1 MPSAACF
8 LWRCKDVDGRL
19 VSTKENSI
27 SNFVSEEWNYF
38 PFQSIKPGITYNFY
52 LTKCN
57 SDSNNKYFFF
67 FFNGSTSHH
76 QNFQTRLWETLA
88 H

>member
-38 PFQSIKPGITYNFY
+38 PFQSIKPGVTYNFY

-67 FFNGSTSHH
+67 FLTVLLHITRISKQGSGK
-76 QNFQTRLWETLA
+76 F
-88 H
+88 